1 MLVKK
6 LDDLL
11 PENLMN
17 TTTLSMC
24 PILHWSA
31 RGGLVFI
38 YYSVTSLMFKFCQT
52 KVKTLSPQVIWISS
66 LQVILIRSNAINV
79 K

>member
-1 MLVKK
+1 
-6 LDDLL
+6 
-11 PENLMN
+11 
-17 TTTLSMC
+17 
-24 PILHWSA
+24 
-31 RGGLVFI
+31 
-38 YYSVTSLMFKFCQT
+38 MFKFCQT